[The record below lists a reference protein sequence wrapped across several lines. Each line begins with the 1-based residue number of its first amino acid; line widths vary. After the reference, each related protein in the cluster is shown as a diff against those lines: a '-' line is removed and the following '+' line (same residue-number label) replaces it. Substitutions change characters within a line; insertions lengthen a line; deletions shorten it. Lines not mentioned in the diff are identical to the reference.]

1 MKKLILTIMILPC
14 LFACSNEIDTTDT
27 GSIYGVVALKSN
39 AEPMRATGVELY
51 DYDSRWMDP
60 TLEDNI
66 GALLL
71 RTTTYDDGH
80 YEFNDLH
87 VGEYIISVDALGYDR
102 ELYHVRVEAGRTAR
116 ADMQL
121 KETDTGLSVRTLE
134 PKFIEK
140 YTTYKNRYLLK
151 GEVNYGALTDYRPT
165 EVGFY
170 ISKSKDDILSGDR
183 ITAKRNYEYFEVE
196 YKELE
201 WAYTYYIQAYA
212 KNDYGIAYG
221 DIQRLNP

>member
-14 LFACSNEIDTTDT
+14 LFACSNEIDTPDT
-27 GSIYGVVALKSN
+27 GSIYGVVTLKSN

-51 DYDSRWMDP
+51 DYDSSSRDH
-60 TLEDNI
+60 I

-87 VGEYIISVDALGYDR
+87 VGEYIISVDAQGYDR
-102 ELYHVRVEAGRTAR
+102 ELYHVRVEVGRTAR

-121 KETDTGLSVRTLE
+121 KETDTGLYVRTLE
-134 PKFIEK
+134 PEFIEK

-151 GEVNYGALTDYRPT
+151 GEVSFSLYDYIPT

-183 ITAKRNYEYFEVE
+183 ITAKRKNGYFGFEVE

-221 DIQRLNP
+221 EIQRLDP

>member
-1 MKKLILTIMILPC
+1 MKKLILTIMIIPC
-14 LFACSNEIDTTDT
+14 LFACSNEIDTPDT
-27 GSIYGVVALKSN
+27 GSIYGVVTLKSN

-51 DYDSRWMDP
+51 DYDSSSIDH
-60 TLEDNI
+60 I

-87 VGEYIISVDALGYDR
+87 VGEYIISVDAQGYDR

-121 KETDTGLSVRTLE
+121 KETDTYLSVRTLE
-134 PKFIEK
+134 PEFIEK

-151 GEVNYGALTDYRPT
+151 GEVTYRSHSGYYPE

-170 ISKSKDDILSGDR
+170 ISKYKDDILSGDR
-183 ITAKRNYEYFEVE
+183 ITAKREYGKFQVE

-201 WAYTYYIQAYA
+201 WAYIYYIQAYA

-221 DIQRLNP
+221 EIQRLEP

>member
-14 LFACSNEIDTTDT
+14 LFACSNENEIDTPDT
-27 GSIYGVVALKSN
+27 GSIYGVVTLKSN

-51 DYDSRWMDP
+51 DYDSSSKDH
-60 TLEDNI
+60 I
-66 GALLL
+66 GALFL

-87 VGEYIISVDALGYDR
+87 VGDYIISVDALGYDR

-121 KETDTGLSVRTLE
+121 KETDTRLSVRTLE
-134 PKFIEK
+134 PEFIEN
-140 YTTYKNRYLLK
+140 YTAYKKRYLLK
-151 GEVNYGALTDYRPT
+151 GEVSFEGPTDIIPT

-170 ISKSKDDILSGDR
+170 ISKSKDNILSGDR
-183 ITAKRNYEYFEVE
+183 ITAKREYGKFQVE

-201 WAYTYYIQAYA
+201 WSYTYYIQAYA
-212 KNDYGIAYG
+212 KNKYGIAYG
-221 DIQRLNP
+221 EIQRLDP

>member
-14 LFACSNEIDTTDT
+14 LFACSNEIDTPDT
-27 GSIYGVVALKSN
+27 GSIYGVVTLKSN

-51 DYDSRWMDP
+51 DYDSSSKDH
-60 TLEDNI
+60 I
-66 GALLL
+66 GALFL

-87 VGEYIISVDALGYDR
+87 VGDYIISVDALGYDR

-134 PKFIEK
+134 PEFIEK

-151 GEVNYGALTDYRPT
+151 GEFSVSFYDYIPT

-170 ISKSKDDILSGDR
+170 ISKSKYDILSGDR
-183 ITAKRNYEYFEVE
+183 ITAKRNDYFEFEVE

-201 WAYTYYIQAYA
+201 WLFTYYIQAYA

-221 DIQRLNP
+221 EIQRLDP

>member
-14 LFACSNEIDTTDT
+14 LFACSNEIDTPDT
-27 GSIYGVVALKSN
+27 GSIYGVVTLKSN

-51 DYDSRWMDP
+51 DYDSSSSDH
-60 TLEDNI
+60 I
-66 GALLL
+66 GALFL

-87 VGEYIISVDALGYDR
+87 VGDYIISVDALGYDR

-121 KETDTGLSVRTLE
+121 KETDIGLSVRTLE
-134 PKFIEK
+134 PIFIEK
-140 YTTYKNRYLLK
+140 YTNYKNRYLLK
-151 GEVNYGALTDYRPT
+151 GDVAYRSNSYYPR

-170 ISKSKDDILSGDR
+170 ISKSKDDILSAGDR
-183 ITAKRNYEYFEVE
+183 ITAELWYNGEFKVE

-221 DIQRLNP
+221 DIQRLDP

>member
-1 MKKLILTIMILPC
+1 MKKLILTIMLLPC
-14 LFACSNEIDTTDT
+14 LFACSNEIDTPDT
-27 GSIYGVVALKSN
+27 GSIYGVVTLKSN

-51 DYDSRWMDP
+51 DYDSSSSDH
-60 TLEDNI
+60 I

-87 VGEYIISVDALGYDR
+87 VGDYIISVDALGYDR

-121 KETDTGLSVRTLE
+121 KETYTGLSVRTLE
-134 PKFIEK
+134 PKFIE
-140 YTTYKNRYLLK
+140 YHTTWQIRYLLK

-183 ITAKRNYEYFEVE
+183 ITAKRDYEYFEVE
-196 YKELE
+196 YKELDS
-201 WAYTYYIQAYA
+201 YHTYYIQAYA
-212 KNDYGIAYG
+212 KNNYGIAYG
-221 DIQRLNP
+221 EIQRLKP